1 MELGTFD
8 DALGIVEKLHEG
20 REVGISGEDAV
31 ANLHSAPL
39 KFKPRQL
46 ENLLD
51 DAIKVEPL

>member
-31 ANLHSAPL
+31 ANLHGAAVKIQTPTIGKL
-39 KFKPRQL
+39 T
-46 ENLLD
+46 
-51 DAIKVEPL
+51 